1 MNAIEFQAVS
11 RDGVVEIPSEFRAQW
26 GDKKVRV
33 ILLEPGEETEKPAAT
48 LLARLRRVRITGPE
62 DFSENIDAYLSGE
75 KNV

>member
-11 RDGVVEIPSEFRAQW
+11 HGGVVEIPSEFRAQW
-26 GDKKVRV
+26 GDKKVQV
-33 ILLEPGEETEKPAAT
+33 ILLEPEEETEKPAAT
-48 LLARLRRVRITGPE
+48 LLARLRRIRITGPE

>member
-11 RDGVVEIPSEFRAQW
+11 RDGIVKIQSGFRPQW

-33 ILLEPGEETEKPAAT
+33 ILLESGEETEKPAAT
-48 LLARLRRVRITGPE
+48 LLVRLRTVRITGPE

-75 KNV
+75 KNA